1 MAQQRGSS
9 EFTMADV
16 AAAAHV
22 SLRSVYRYFAGKD
35 DLLLALFEEEADL
48 GATLLRQEM
57 DRVPHA
63 HRVQRFVVGLCE
75 LLMTGSGYS
84 SMLLRE
90 HLQLG
95 DRRPEELRR
104 ALAPLVDLIEQELVA
119 AADAGSIRPV
129 DRHDAVV
136 VFTTV
141 LAHVHAVLL
150 FSPDDDP
157 TDAAERLWRFCA
169 AALAPTSPTGDR
181 P

>member
-1 MAQQRGSS
+1 
-9 EFTMADV
+9 MADV

-35 DLLLALFEEEADL
+35 DLLLALFEEESQI
-48 GATLLRQEM
+48 GATLLRQAM
-57 DRVPHA
+57 DDVPPADRV
-63 HRVQRFVVGLCE
+63 RRFVVGLCE

-104 ALAPLVDLIEQELVA
+104 ALGPLVDLIEAELRS
-119 AADAGSIRPV
+119 AADAGWVRPV

-141 LAHVHAVLL
+141 LAHVHAALL
-150 FSPDDDP
+150 FSPEDDP
-157 TDAAERLWRFCA
+157 SDSAERLWRFCA
-169 AALAPTSPTGDR
+169 AALTPVPAPTPTRTGGR
-181 P
+181 R